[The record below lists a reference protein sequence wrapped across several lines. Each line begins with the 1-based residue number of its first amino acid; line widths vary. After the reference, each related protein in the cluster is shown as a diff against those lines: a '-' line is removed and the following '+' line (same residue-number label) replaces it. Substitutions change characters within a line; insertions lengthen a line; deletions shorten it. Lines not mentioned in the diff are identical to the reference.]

1 MDKKDIKKL
10 KKEIKIDNFKF
21 VVKDLVSSYL
31 KKDDNGAKILFSKN
45 ADFNSL
51 DIETQS
57 MYLDMFKKIASTDF
71 DKKIFNLKFNS
82 NGTKNTLALINKN
95 KGGEE
100 EFVSRLCENYNHDFD
115 GIVNIIKV
123 DWQKEKDDVSKE
135 ITLITINK
143 VDQVKKSLSVKTEK
157 KEVVVDKSLDYIMNL
172 NPTEGLIYPSLTG
185 ENEILYYI
193 GKQKELSQK
202 KVSQW
207 LGVDFNLTAAEEK
220 DEFVSILS
228 TFCKDISMNS
238 LFAIYKELKSRIDAE
253 NIEESMVNVK
263 EIKSILERQGVNI
276 DKYDDFVSTL
286 KSDKYKI
293 INLIPQKKLTIAS
306 DGINI
311 VIAENKIEQVLNNE
325 SNILSIQVDNSIKIE
340 DINVKS

>member
-1 MDKKDIKKL
+1 MDIKDIKKL

-57 MYLDMFKKIASTDF
+57 MYLDMFKKIISTDF

-82 NGTKNTLALINKN
+82 NETKNTLALINKN

-100 EFVSRLCENYNHDFD
+100 ELIAHLCENYNHDFD
-115 GIVNIIKV
+115 GIVNVMKV
-123 DWQKEKDDVSKE
+123 DWQKENDDTFKE
-135 ITLITINK
+135 ITLIAINK
-143 VDQVKKSLSVKTEK
+143 VEQVKKTLSVKAEK
-157 KEVVVDKSLDYIMNL
+157 KEVVVDKSLDYIMKL
-172 NPTEGLIYPSLTG
+172 NPTEGLVYPSLTG
-185 ENEILYYI
+185 ENEVLYYI
-193 GKQKELSQK
+193 GKPKELSK
-202 KVSQW
+202 KNVSEW
-207 LGVDFNLTAAEEK
+207 LGVDFNLTATEEK

-238 LFAIYKELKSRIDAE
+238 LFDIYKELKSRIDAE
-253 NIEESMVNVK
+253 NRDESVVNTK
-263 EIKSILERQGVNI
+263 EIKSILERQGVNV

-286 KSDKYKI
+286 EGNKYKI

-311 VIAENKIEQVLNNE
+311 AIAEDKIEKILNEE
-325 SNILSIQVDNSIKIE
+325 SNILSISTE
-340 DINVKS
+340 L